1 MEKYKV
7 SKSIKQNEQSNMIAK
22 IITNLKGIDLNA
34 IKNKRKSSFS
44 DVNNKYKSKVWKL
57 LKRTSSTDGFK
68 NLKRNK
74 NFSNIDSALKIK
86 DNPINQIQLKENPIK
101 NKVRKNFVLKSE
113 LYELNKKQEI
123 IKSPIFR
130 DERKDI
136 NNNVNNNFSY
146 YPDNYLEFEDNT
158 QNINKINNMIELND
172 KSQEKIISNY
182 NQNESNNKYS
192 LQNINNNIN
201 CNEIKVNE
209 SQKFFQNSRK
219 DNSIYQNNSYNNNY
233 INYNINNI
241 YFGNN
246 FIPPVPYFNYN
257 NNNKFNSPMNNTQ
270 NPCNN
275 LFNDNNNLVYLTK
288 TQSGCQ
294 TLKNKIISDPIY
306 ANEILFPNI
315 INNLKEICKNFFGSS
330 MIQTLLQ
337 VLKPENIDL
346 FLTQISEDIS
356 EICLTE
362 SGSLVLQALIGKI
375 KDNNYLI
382 KKLIFYLNNT
392 DVKAIFKSAYGH
404 HFFKYYLLII
414 HKEEF
419 TNFIYILIC
428 ENFVEIA
435 TDKFGVCIIQRA
447 FGEFEKGR
455 LDTLFKLTEQNFDI
469 LIKHCFGNYLIQY
482 IFIKLKN
489 KFQFNILF
497 PLIKKLEN
505 NLVDFCKDKYSS
517 SVLEKFFEKGD
528 EKINEYILNYLLN
541 FYSNEIVNII
551 IHPNGFYVIKKAM
564 YIKNRNIKQR
574 IMKTIHNNR
583 SKIDSGSKSELIID
597 SFCNEFSEFY

>member
-22 IITNLKGIDLNA
+22 IITDLKGIDLNA

-57 LKRTSSTDGFK
+57 LKRTSSTDEFK

-74 NFSNIDSALKIK
+74 TFSNSDSALKIK

-130 DERKDI
+130 DEGKDI
-136 NNNVNNNFSY
+136 NNNANNNFSY
-146 YPDNYLEFEDNT
+146 SPDNYLEFEDNT

-192 LQNINNNIN
+192 LQNISNNIN
-201 CNEIKVNE
+201 YNEIEVNE

-246 FIPPVPYFNYN
+246 FIPPVPYFSYN
-257 NNNKFNSPMNNTQ
+257 NNNKFNSPMNNIQ

-337 VLKPENIDL
+337 VLKPENLDL
-346 FLTQISEDIS
+346 FITQISEDIS

-382 KKLIFYLNNT
+382 SKLIFYLNNT

-419 TNFIYILIC
+419 TDFIYILIC

-541 FYSNEIVNII
+541 FHSTEIVNII

-574 IMKTIHNNR
+574 IMKTIHNNT